1 LISVAKW
8 YQSNKL
14 GVRII
19 LGVIVGMLGIG
30 MLLYLVPGQAG
41 TELSDADTVAQV
53 GSATITLTDLRTQMN
68 RLTHG
73 SNVPPEMVPQLEQE
87 TLKQLIYTHSLDVE
101 AERLGIR
108 VTDEERRDRI
118 LLLLPDA
125 FQGDTFEGMDRYSAE
140 VQERFQMQ
148 VPEFEELIRQSLLE
162 EKFQQLVTDGIGVTP
177 DEEQESFRFK
187 NEKIKIS
194 YVILKPEDLASKVDA
209 SDADLAAYFEKN
221 KAKYIVPEK
230 RVVQYAR
237 LDFAALRQRV
247 QVSEDDE
254 RADYNTHIDLY
265 RVEDRVHVAHILFKT
280 VGKTDAEV
288 EEIRKTA
295 EGVLQKAKH
304 GGDFAALAKQYSDDT
319 SKDNGGDI
327 GWITRGQTVPEFE
340 QAAFTLQPGS
350 ISDLVKTQYGFHI
363 IHVLERQVARTKT
376 FDEVR
381 PEIQAGLQEQGAEQL
396 ADNIS
401 NRIAEDIRRT
411 GSGSLQDLAAKY
423 GMTVQQSQPLAQG
436 DVIPDLGP
444 SPDIQD
450 QVFRLRA
457 GDVSSPIRLQT
468 GYVILSVKEIQPAH
482 PGTLAEVR
490 DSVLSDFRQEKSV
503 ELAQERAQEI
513 ARRVKAG
520 EKFDAVAK
528 SLDLQSKDS
537 VAFSRGDS
545 VPDVGPASKLE
556 AAFSAPVG
564 QTGDPIFLGAN
575 WVVYQVSEH
584 DNPDPADFDKQK
596 QAIEQDLLQSKRQA
610 AYEAFRDSLQKQLE
624 NEGKVK
630 IFPEAMKRLNPRS

>member
-1 LISVAKW
+1 VAKW

-41 TELSDADTVAQV
+41 TELSDADKVAQV
-53 GSATITLTDLRTQMN
+53 GSTTITLTDLRTQMN

-73 SNVPPEMVPQLEQE
+73 SNVPAEMLPQLAQE

-101 AERLGIR
+101 AERLGIH

-221 KAKYIVPEK
+221 KAKYTVPEK
-230 RVVQYAR
+230 RVAQYAR
-237 LDFAALRQRV
+237 LDFTALRQRV

-254 RADYNTHIDLY
+254 RADYNAHIDLY

-319 SKDNGGDI
+319 SKDSGGDI

-396 ADNIS
+396 ADTIS
-401 NRIAEDIRRT
+401 NQIAEDIRRT
-411 GSGSLQDLAAKY
+411 GSGSLQELAAKY

-457 GDVSSPIRLQT
+457 GDISSPIRLQT

-503 ELAQERAQEI
+503 ELVQARAQEI

-520 EKFDAVAK
+520 EKLDVVAK

-537 VAFSRGDS
+537 AAFSRGDS

-556 AAFSAPVG
+556 AAFTTAVG
-564 QTGDPIFLGAN
+564 QTGDPVFLGSN
-575 WVVYQVSEH
+575 WVVFQVSEH